1 MQAIAHI
8 DLTALRHNLGRV
20 RTLSPKTK
28 VLAVIKAGGY
38 GHGIVRVAR
47 ALSDADGFAVTNLEE
62 AITLREAG
70 VDGRILALEGF
81 SSARELAFFRHH
93 GVDTVVHHES
103 QVELLGEADAGP
115 KVSVWLKV
123 DTGMHR
129 LGIDPVHL
137 DGIRRRLERC
147 ASVAKP
153 LFLMSHLA
161 NADDWQNNHAERQIR
176 HFLSVASDFE
186 LEISIANSAGIL
198 TWSES
203 RVGWVR
209 PGIMLYGISPF
220 SMGITAQ
227 ELDLWPVMTLS
238 TRLIAINRI
247 PKGETIGYGGTWT
260 CPEDMPVGVAAIGY
274 GDGYPRHAPSG
285 CPVLLNGKRVP
296 LIGRVSMDMITL
308 DLRTQPHA
316 RIGDPVVVWG
326 HGLPIEEIAELSGTI
341 GYELVCQVTKRVQRV
356 TREP

>member
-1 MQAIAHI
+1 MRAIAHI
-8 DLTALRHNLGRV
+8 DLAALRHNLGRV
-20 RTLSPKTK
+20 RTLSPGTK

-38 GHGIVRVAR
+38 GHGIVRVAK

-62 AITLREAG
+62 AITLREAEI
-70 VDGRILALEGF
+70 DGRILALEGF
-81 SSARELAFFRHH
+81 SSARELTLFRRYR
-93 GVDTVVHHES
+93 VDTVVHHES
-103 QVELLGEADAGP
+103 QVEILDEVGTGP
-115 KVSVWLKV
+115 GVCVWLKV

-129 LGIDPVHL
+129 LGIAPARL
-137 DGIRRRLERC
+137 DGTRRRLERC
-147 ASVAKP
+147 ANVVDP

-161 NADDWQNNHAERQIR
+161 NADDWQDNHAKRQIH
-176 HFLSVASDFE
+176 HFLSVASDFDG
-186 LEISIANSAGIL
+186 EISIANSAGIL
-198 TWSES
+198 TWPES

-220 SMGITAQ
+220 SMGITAKK
-227 ELDLWPVMTLS
+227 LDLWPAMTLS

-247 PKGETIGYGGTWT
+247 PRGETIGYGGTWT
-260 CPEDMPVGVAAIGY
+260 CPEDMPVGVAAMGY

-285 CPVLLNGKRVP
+285 CPVLLNGERVP

-316 RIGDPVVVWG
+316 RIGDPVVAWG
-326 HGLPIEEIAELSGTI
+326 WGLPIEEIAELSGTI
-341 GYELVCQVTKRVQRV
+341 GYELVCQVTKRVELV